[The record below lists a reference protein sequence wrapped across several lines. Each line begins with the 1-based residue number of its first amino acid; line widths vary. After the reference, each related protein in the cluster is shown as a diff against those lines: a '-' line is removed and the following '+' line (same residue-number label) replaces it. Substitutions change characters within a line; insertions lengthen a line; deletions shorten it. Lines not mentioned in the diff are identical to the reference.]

1 MAKIDSDTLYG
12 TLNLLIL
19 KTLGGGPL
27 HGLAVLR
34 RIHEVTA
41 DGLRVEEGALYPA
54 LHRLER
60 DGLVTGTWGLSEN
73 RRRAKF
79 YELTPAGAAAPGRR
93 GPAMGTSHN
102 GRRAGAGSGVGGD
115 RVTRRLPSA
124 VIEPATR

>member
-79 YELTPAGAAAPGRR
+79 YELTPAGQ
-93 GPAMGTSHN
+93 
-102 GRRAGAGSGVGGD
+102 
-115 RVTRRLPSA
+115 RRLDAEVQRWVRHTTA
-124 VIEPATR
+124 VARVLDLAWAGTA